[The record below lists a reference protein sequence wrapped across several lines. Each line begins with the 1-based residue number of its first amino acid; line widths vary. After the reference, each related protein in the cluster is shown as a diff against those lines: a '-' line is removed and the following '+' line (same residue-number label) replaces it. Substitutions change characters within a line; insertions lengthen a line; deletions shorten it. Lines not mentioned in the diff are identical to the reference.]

1 MPLERLVDG
10 YVLRIAIRRQ
20 HWRLTLHDVKTGERL
35 VFTNFAALLKH
46 LELASLR
53 SLTRRD

>member
-1 MPLERLVDG
+1 MPLERLVGG

-35 VFTNFAALLKH
+35 VFTNFAALVQH
-46 LELASLR
+46 LEMVALQSSRLR
-53 SLTRRD
+53 D